1 MKRIDVM
8 PAEEFELVDPESKKV
23 YSGIFNMRCIMFF
36 QNKLSEMN
44 IGVSNIEKVDMLALY
59 LYSAISA
66 HDEKEF
72 DYHEAKE
79 LSKKMSPASG
89 AEIIRMFNDSI
100 MDSLDE
106 EKKKMLKKTM
116 AQIAMMTRK

>member
-1 MKRIDVM
+1 MKRIDIM

-66 HDEKEF
+66 HDEEEF
-72 DYHEAKE
+72 DYQEAKKI
-79 LSKKMSPASG
+79 SKKMSPASG
-89 AEIIRMFNDSI
+89 AEIIR